1 MRSYSYNHLKNTYL
15 THSRLHNIVMYMIAL
30 APSPASFWTI
40 LHVYKD
46 QELLSNIRNECDEGI
61 FKTLSMSIKETLR
74 MYAPV
79 PIMVTRY
86 FRASKK
92 ITSNF
97 DASTLKGNAKVNLQD
112 GDRVL
117 IPTIIMHNS
126 PYLWINPNE
135 YDPSRFD
142 APNNLC
148 AVGKA
153 AQALLLRGSGIQ
165 GRPYPLSKNASI
177 RTRNSKA
184 RYFPF
189 GQGKHTCLGQPYA
202 TWLTF
207 TITATILN
215 NFDMEIEDI
224 EGLLKKECSFE
235 RIKDH
240 VYTFPKAPFK
250 AKITSLRKDEK
261 QDEKKND
268 LFRKSMAAN
277 MHNFSDFLQQNFD
290 GDDDS
295 D

>member
-1 MRSYSYNHLKNTYL
+1 LHSYSYNHLKYARL
-15 THSRLHNIVMYMIAL
+15 THSRLHNIIMYMIAL

-46 QELLSNIRNECDEGI
+46 QELLDNVRNECDEGI

-92 ITSNF
+92 STNF
-97 DASTLKGNAKVNLQD
+97 DVCTLKGNAKVNLQD
-112 GDRVL
+112 GDRVI

-126 PYLWINPNE
+126 PNLWINPNE

-142 APNNLC
+142 APDNLR

-153 AQALLLRGSGIQ
+153 AQALLLRGSGNQ
-165 GRPYPLSKNASI
+165 SRPNMIKKGSL
-177 RTRNSKA
+177 RTPDTKA

-202 TWLTF
+202 SWLTY

-215 NFDMEIEDI
+215 NFDMDIEDI

-250 AKITSLRKDEK
+250 AKIRSLRKDEK
-261 QDEKKND
+261 QDENKKSLLRESIAVN
-268 LFRKSMAAN
+268 LL
-277 MHNFSDFLQQNFD
+277 NFTDFLQQNED
-290 GDDDS
+290 DDDS

>member
-1 MRSYSYNHLKNTYL
+1 
-15 THSRLHNIVMYMIAL
+15 MYMIAL

-61 FKTLSMSIKETLR
+61 FKTLSISVKETLR

-92 ITSNF
+92 SPNF
-97 DASTLKGNAKVNLQD
+97 DASCTLKGNAKVKLQD
-112 GDRVL
+112 GDRVI

-126 PYLWINPNE
+126 PNLWINPNE

-142 APNNLC
+142 APDNLR

-153 AQALLLRGSGIQ
+153 ARALLLKGSGNQ
-165 GRPYPLSKNASI
+165 DRPNLLHTSI
-177 RTRNSKA
+177 STPNSKA

-202 TWLTF
+202 AWLTF
-207 TITATILN
+207 TITSTILN

-224 EGLLKKECSFE
+224 EGLLKKKCSFE

-250 AKITSLRKDEK
+250 AKIRSLKKDGK

-268 LFRKSMAAN
+268 LFRKSMAVN
-277 MHNFSDFLQQNFD
+277 MQKFSDFLQPAEFF
-290 GDDDS
+290 DDS